1 MRLSLNA
8 FYIYGI
14 FYLSVQH
21 SNENC
26 YDGWTFFI
34 WRKYFLSC
42 YIFQSIRNEI
52 VEDRSI
58 FPLRRHKMPL
68 SEVDSIHLFLL
79 LFSASGYCMWYL
91 SIDAPFPGCPRFQFF
106 SRYWPWT
113 PVNEFSKASGIK
125 GYVEPLGTRINHL
138 LCFLCNE
145 SLAPSNNKTTQ
156 TGDFFRV
163 R

>member
-1 MRLSLNA
+1 MESSICLFNILTRTVMMDGHFLFEENL
-8 FYIYGI
+8 FCPVI
-14 FYLSVQH
+14 FSKVL
-21 SNENC
+21 
-26 YDGWTFFI
+26 
-34 WRKYFLSC
+34 
-42 YIFQSIRNEI
+42 